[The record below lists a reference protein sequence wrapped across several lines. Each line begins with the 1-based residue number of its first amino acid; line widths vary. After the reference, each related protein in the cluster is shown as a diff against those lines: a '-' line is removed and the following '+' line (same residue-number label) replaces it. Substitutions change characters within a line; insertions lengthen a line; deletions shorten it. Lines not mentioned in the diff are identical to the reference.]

1 MAGSV
6 KVDKDLLVAKLE
18 EKLGELRTAK
28 FNHEIA
34 HGKYVKAYASWEQK
48 VIALLIKKGKVD
60 NLHFVKWNNKASINY
75 KYDIDIPEAPT
86 VEDFLGE
93 KSLTGY
99 RIDSDIAE
107 IEEFLKVMSITADS
121 KIAMSVVNNLS
132 RYL

>member
-18 EKLGELRTAK
+18 EKLGELKKKKADY
-28 FNHEIA
+28 EVA
-34 HGKYVKAYASWEQK
+34 HGKYVKAREAWEQK
-48 VIALLIKKGKVD
+48 VVTTLVKKGSVETIH
-60 NLHFVKWNNKASINY
+60 LTKWNNAASINY
-75 KYDIDIPEAPT
+75 RYNFDLPEAPT
-86 VEDFLGE
+86 VEDFLNE
-93 KSLTGY
+93 NTHGY

-121 KIAMSVVNNLS
+121 KVSMSVVNNLS